1 MFTLNIILNFLYTK
15 YKLNLMPK
23 SIIEVKGLSK
33 RYKEKKDYA
42 LNFINLSIPKGSIFG
57 ILGPNGAG
65 KSTFINILSGL
76 TNKSSGRV
84 TVGGINIDDDPK
96 TVRGNMGVVPQ
107 EINIDPFFTP
117 KQIMEIQAGLYG
129 VRKKFSKNKEILN
142 ELGLTEKENAYSRS
156 LSGGMKRRLMVAKAM
171 VHSPAILILDEPT
184 AGVDVELRKNLW
196 ETIKTLNTNGVTI
209 ILTTHYLKEAEILC
223 DQIAVINKGKV
234 IACDS
239 KKNLL
244 NKLDDK
250 EIFIEFNS
258 FIKEIPQPLKKL
270 CTKKTDTSV
279 TLKFKKSKISTA
291 DIVKIFVKN
300 KFELKEISTKEADL
314 EDIFLKLLKT

>member
-1 MFTLNIILNFLYTK
+1 M
-15 YKLNLMPK
+15 
-23 SIIEVKGLSK
+23 S
-33 RYKEKKDYA
+33 
-42 LNFINLSIPKGSIFG
+42 
-57 ILGPNGAG
+57 
-65 KSTFINILSGL
+65 
-76 TNKSSGRV
+76 
-84 TVGGINIDDDPK
+84 
-96 TVRGNMGVVPQ
+96 
-107 EINIDPFFTP
+107 
-117 KQIMEIQAGLYG
+117 
-129 VRKKFSKNKEILN
+129 
-142 ELGLTEKENAYSRS
+142 EKENAYSRS

-196 ETIKTLNTNGVTI
+196 ETIKTLNINGVTI

-258 FIKEIPQPLKKL
+258 IIKEIPQPLKKL
-270 CTKKTDTSV
+270 CTNKTDTSV

>member
-1 MFTLNIILNFLYTK
+1 MFTLNIILNFLCTK

-129 VRKKFSKNKEILN
+129 VRKKFSKNK
-142 ELGLTEKENAYSRS
+142 
-156 LSGGMKRRLMVAKAM
+156 
-171 VHSPAILILDEPT
+171 
-184 AGVDVELRKNLW
+184 
-196 ETIKTLNTNGVTI
+196 
-209 ILTTHYLKEAEILC
+209 
-223 DQIAVINKGKV
+223 
-234 IACDS
+234 
-239 KKNLL
+239 
-244 NKLDDK
+244 
-250 EIFIEFNS
+250 
-258 FIKEIPQPLKKL
+258 
-270 CTKKTDTSV
+270 
-279 TLKFKKSKISTA
+279 
-291 DIVKIFVKN
+291 
-300 KFELKEISTKEADL
+300 
-314 EDIFLKLLKT
+314 